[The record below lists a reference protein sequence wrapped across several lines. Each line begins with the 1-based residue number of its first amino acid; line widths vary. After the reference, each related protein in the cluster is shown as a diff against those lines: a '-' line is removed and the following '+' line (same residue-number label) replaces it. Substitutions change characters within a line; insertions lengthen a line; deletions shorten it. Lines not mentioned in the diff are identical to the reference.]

1 MIRVFT
7 SELSVLPIWV
17 HVCGFILLLAQVP
30 AGLILLSRLISGPFR
45 RPPLQPRSSDATQRG
60 AVSVVVPTLNEAARI
75 RPCLDGLM
83 RQGHEVREILVVDS
97 RSTDGTQ
104 DIVRSYQGRDSRVR
118 LLTDDPLPAGWV
130 GRPWALDY
138 GFRHSSPDS
147 VWFLG
152 VDADTQPQPG
162 LVSALLASME
172 QDGYGLVSLAP
183 KFILKSPGEFWLQP
197 ALLMTLVYRFGPAGS
212 TATGPQRSM
221 ANGQCFMVNRLWL
234 ERIDGYRTASAS
246 FCDDVTLARN
256 LAVAGAKVG
265 FWDGSQVLLV
275 RMYEGVKE
283 TWQEWGRSLDL
294 KDASSVAQ
302 LWGDVAFLTLVQ
314 ALPWGL
320 VPSLWWLQQM
330 SPSGWSLV
338 LHILWGLNIGFLMI
352 RLGMQLAVAS
362 AYRFKGAQGVWA
374 FALSPLAD
382 VPAVTRIV
390 LSALRTPT
398 QWRGR
403 QYP

>member
-1 MIRVFT
+1 MFT

-104 DIVRSYQGRDSRVR
+104 DIVRSYQGRDARVR

-147 VWFLG
+147 AWFLG

-234 ERIDGYRTASAS
+234 ERIDGYRTARAS

-256 LAVAGAKVG
+256 LAAAGAKVG

-275 RMYEGVKE
+275 RMYEGIKE

-302 LWGDVAFLTLVQ
+302 LWGDVAFLSLVQ

-338 LHILWGLNIGFLMI
+338 LHILLGVNIGFLMI

-382 VPAVTRIV
+382 VPAVIRIV

>member
-1 MIRVFT
+1 M
-7 SELSVLPIWV
+7 PIWV

-138 GFRHSSPDS
+138 RFRHSSPDS
-147 VWFLG
+147 AWFLG

-183 KFILKSPGEFWLQP
+183 QFILK
-197 ALLMTLVYRFGPAGS
+197 
-212 TATGPQRSM
+212 
-221 ANGQCFMVNRLWL
+221 
-234 ERIDGYRTASAS
+234 
-246 FCDDVTLARN
+246 
-256 LAVAGAKVG
+256 
-265 FWDGSQVLLV
+265 
-275 RMYEGVKE
+275 
-283 TWQEWGRSLDL
+283 
-294 KDASSVAQ
+294 
-302 LWGDVAFLTLVQ
+302 
-314 ALPWGL
+314 
-320 VPSLWWLQQM
+320 
-330 SPSGWSLV
+330 
-338 LHILWGLNIGFLMI
+338 
-352 RLGMQLAVAS
+352 
-362 AYRFKGAQGVWA
+362 
-374 FALSPLAD
+374 
-382 VPAVTRIV
+382 
-390 LSALRTPT
+390 
-398 QWRGR
+398 
-403 QYP
+403 